1 MVDQGDEEARLG
13 MPISPYMDRRIPQLA
28 KLQETFINHLVAP
41 LCNAMVTAGFLPG
54 TWADQELSEDEDEE
68 EGKNS
73 DHGSLW
79 TFLKSKTYIN
89 IILWHG
95 C

>member
-1 MVDQGDEEARLG
+1 

-54 TWADQELSEDEDEE
+54 TWADQELSEDEEDEE
-68 EGKNS
+68 GNIENTKYIS
-73 DHGSLW
+73 DIVQNLRPVQVVYREMKGLEQVFY
-79 TFLKSKTYIN
+79 FL
-89 IILWHG
+89 
-95 C
+95 